1 MRTKTV
7 LKFGKYSIFL
17 AVTAVLG
24 SWLLTRQ
31 AYAAGTTVTVNGNGD
46 LNDFNPGDGVCDVL
60 PTVPGDQCGLRA
72 AIEELNA
79 LGPDT
84 TPHRIEFDISG
95 TGPFTITPASELPAI
110 TVPVVID
117 GETQSGASCP
127 TSNDP
132 ANLMIVLD
140 GSNAGTT
147 GTIDGLTFN
156 AGSEGSTIRGLVIG
170 NFDIAGIRLLS
181 DGNIVRC
188 NHLGVGVDGLSSMGN
203 DYGVYISSIADS
215 NIIGGDTGLDQ
226 RNVLSANAFDG
237 IRILG
242 EDNRIRGNFIGTMA
256 DGMSALGNNG
266 GVYIGGDFNSIGD
279 GGANSLAGN
288 VISGNNDYGIRV
300 NGGEDNIL
308 RSNFL
313 GVAKDGVTPLPNAD
327 GIELVGE
334 ALANVV
340 GGTAVGQANLIAH
353 NSRHGVTVYAN
364 IVGVPAQNE
373 IRGNAIYANG
383 ILGIDLGEDG
393 VDTNDPGD
401 GDGDENERQNY
412 PVLVTSPGSI
422 IVDVSLDSQPNTVYQ
437 IDTYLNDSCSPSGF
451 GEGQEYRL
459 TFPQQTDSQGQ
470 LQFQFS
476 QGGVT
481 GRYFTATATDP
492 DGNTSEFS
500 NCALLEDAPTA
511 TPTPTPSSTPT
522 VTPSP
527 TPTNT
532 PTATS
537 TTTNTP
543 TATGTATTGPTPTPT
558 NTTTPTNTPTA
569 TSSPTVG
576 PSPTPTATASASP
589 TATVP
594 PEVTPT
600 ETPDPT
606 QNNDFF
612 IYLPFVMK

>member
-1 MRTKTV
+1 MRTKAV
-7 LKFGKYSIFL
+7 MKFGKYSIFL
-17 AVTAVLG
+17 VVTAVLG
-24 SWLLTRQ
+24 GWLLTRQ

-46 LNDFNPGDGVCDVL
+46 LNDFNPGDGVCDVI

-117 GETQSGASCP
+117 GETQPGASCP

-215 NIIGGDTGLDQ
+215 NIIGGDTDLDQ
-226 RNVLSANAFDG
+226 RNVLSANTFDG

-242 EDNRIRGNFIGTMA
+242 EDNRIRGNFIGTTA
-256 DGMSALGNNG
+256 DGLGDLGNNG
-266 GVYIGGDFNSIGD
+266 GIYVGGDFNSIGD

-300 NGGEDNIL
+300 NGGQGNIL

-334 ALANVV
+334 ALANWV
-340 GGTAVGQANLIAH
+340 GGVSVGQGNLIAH

-373 IRGNAIYANG
+373 IRGNAIYAND

-393 VDTNDPGD
+393 VDTNDPDDSDSG
-401 GDGDENERQNY
+401 ENERQNY
-412 PVLVTSPGSI
+412 PVITGASTLIELT
-422 IVDVSLDSQPNTVYQ
+422 LESQPNILYTVDVYR
-437 IDTYLNDSCSPSGF
+437 NDDCHSSGF
-451 GEGQEYRL
+451 GEGQEHL
-459 TFPQQTDSQGQ
+459 SWLGISTNADGQISFTFSAAF
-470 LQFQFS
+470 L
-476 QGGVT
+476 GVT
-481 GRYFTATATDP
+481 TGDGITATATDP

-500 NCALLEDAPTA
+500 ACVLVDLEP
-511 TPTPTPSSTPT
+511 TPTPTVTATSTST
-522 VTPSP
+522 ATPSP
-527 TPTNT
+527 TPTVTQSPT

-537 TTTNTP
+537 
-543 TATGTATTGPTPTPT
+543 
-558 NTTTPTNTPTA
+558 TA

-612 IYLPFVMK
+612 TYLPFVMK

>member
-1 MRTKTV
+1 MKRKTV
-7 LKFGKYSIFL
+7 LLMAAAITL
-17 AVTAVLG
+17 LG
-24 SWLLTRQ
+24 GWLLTRHV
-31 AYAAGTTVTVNGNGD
+31 YAAGTTVIVNGNGD
-46 LNDFNPGDGVCDVL
+46 LNDFNPGDGVCDVI

-117 GETQSGASCP
+117 GETQPGASCP

-170 NFDIAGIRLLS
+170 NFDAAGIRLLS

-188 NHLGVGVDGLSSMGN
+188 NHLGVGVDGLSGMGN
-203 DYGVYISSIADS
+203 DFGVYIVSDS

-226 RNVLSANAFDG
+226 RNVISANTMNG
-237 IRILG
+237 IRILPG
-242 EDNRIRGNFIGTMA
+242 DDNRIRGNFIGTTA
-256 DGMSALGNNG
+256 NGLDDLGNNG
-266 GVYIGGDFNSIGD
+266 GIYVGGDFNSIGD

-300 NGGEDNIL
+300 NGGQGNIL

-313 GVAKDGVTPLPNAD
+313 GVAEDGVTPLPNAD

-334 ALANVV
+334 ALANWV
-340 GGTAVGQANLIAH
+340 GGTSVGQGNLIAH

-364 IVGVPAQNE
+364 IVGVPVQNE

-500 NCALLEDAPTA
+500 NCALLEDAPT
-511 TPTPTPSSTPT
+511 PTPTSTTTPTATATASPTPTVTSTATNDPSSTPT
-522 VTPSP
+522 NTG
-527 TPTNT
+527 T
-532 PTATS
+532 PTAT
-537 TTTNTP
+537 
-543 TATGTATTGPTPTPT
+543 ATVT
-558 NTTTPTNTPTA
+558 
-569 TSSPTVG
+569 
-576 PSPTPTATASASP
+576 PTPTATLPPEITPTP
-589 TATVP
+589 TATVSP
-594 PEVTPT
+594 
-600 ETPDPT
+600 TPDPP

-612 IYLPFVMK
+612 IYLPLVMK